1 MTRLQSPPEAVALPP
16 LIVIGASAGGITAL
30 QQLFEAL
37 GAGLPFAF
45 VVLQHLPPGSPSG
58 LSSLLQNWTAMPV
71 ETATDDTRPQPGAI
85 HLPSPDAILTLEDQR
100 FHTRP
105 AEGGQRRPGTDA
117 IDAFLES
124 LSPQEAART
133 VTVILSGSGM
143 DGTAGAI
150 HIRQCGGTVI
160 VQDPLTA
167 AHQGMPNAIAQRGL
181 HHLALPLEEIS
192 RYLRDCAAPDH
203 AWPTA
208 TQQPTPLGDTLK
220 QILELIRRQAAFD
233 FSGYKTSPLL
243 WRIQQR
249 MDVRRVWAFGDYAA
263 LLEDDPAELVALV
276 KGIPVHVT
284 EFFRDPEAWDALA
297 EEVLLPLLAQTDAEP
312 LRIWIPACSTGQ
324 EAYSMAM
331 LLDELRSAHGATR
344 EAQLFATEPA
354 PEMLARAS
362 RGLYRGTELAT
373 LSPARRERFFYAV
386 DGA

>member
-1 MTRLQSPPEAVALPP
+1 MTRLQSPAEAVALPP

-37 GAGLPFAF
+37 GAQLPFAF

-58 LSSLLQNWTAMPV
+58 LSGLLRKWTAMPV
-71 ETATDDTRPQPGAI
+71 QPAAHDGRPQAGTV
-85 HLPSPDAILTLEDQR
+85 HLPAPEDILSLEDQR
-100 FHTRP
+100 FNTRP

-124 LSPQEAART
+124 LSPREAART
-133 VTVILSGSGM
+133 VAVILSGSGM

-160 VQDPLTA
+160 VQDPRTA
-167 AHQGMPNAIAQRGL
+167 AYESMPNAVVQRGL
-181 HHLALPLEEIS
+181 HHLTLPVEDIA

-208 TQQPTPLGDTLK
+208 TQQPTPLSETLK
-220 QILELIRRQAAFD
+220 QILDLIRRQAAFD

-249 MDVRRVWAFGDYAA
+249 MEVRRVWAFGDYAA

-276 KGIPVHVT
+276 KGIPNPCH
-284 EFFRDPEAWDALA
+284 
-297 EEVLLPLLAQTDAEP
+297 
-312 LRIWIPACSTGQ
+312 RILS
-324 EAYSMAM
+324 
-331 LLDELRSAHGATR
+331 R
-344 EAQLFATEPA
+344 
-354 PEMLARAS
+354 S
-362 RGLYRGTELAT
+362 RGLGGPGRGGVAAT
-373 LSPARRERFFYAV
+373 AGADGRRAAAHLDPGLLHGAGSLF
-386 DGA
+386 DGHAAG

>member
-1 MTRLQSPPEAVALPP
+1 MTRLQSPSEAVALPP

-30 QQLFEAL
+30 QQLFESI
-37 GAGLPFAF
+37 GTQLPFAF
-45 VVLQHLPPGSPSG
+45 VVLQHLPPSSSSG
-58 LSSLLQNWTAMPV
+58 LRSLLQNWSAMPV
-71 ETATDDTRPQPGAI
+71 ETAASDTHPKPGTV
-85 HLPSPDAILTLEDQR
+85 HLPSPAAILTLEDQR

-105 AEGGQRRPGTDA
+105 AEGGQRRPETDA

-124 LSPQEAART
+124 LSPQAAART

-181 HHLALPLEEIS
+181 HHLALPIAAIA
-192 RYLRDCAAPDH
+192 RYLIGCAAPEYR
-203 AWPTA
+203 WPEPTTQPPPLA
-208 TQQPTPLGDTLK
+208 TTLE

-263 LLEDDPAELVALV
+263 LLEDDPAELVADRKSV
-276 KGIPVHVT
+276 V
-284 EFFRDPEAWDALA
+284 
-297 EEVLLPLLAQTDAEP
+297 
-312 LRIWIPACSTGQ
+312 
-324 EAYSMAM
+324 
-331 LLDELRSAHGATR
+331 
-344 EAQLFATEPA
+344 
-354 PEMLARAS
+354 
-362 RGLYRGTELAT
+362 
-373 LSPARRERFFYAV
+373 
-386 DGA
+386 